1 MIGSMPGALGPPDT
15 QGGQLSDPVSCPQ
28 PPRYLNQ
35 PGCQAA
41 GDEHLEAP
49 SPYDRWWP
57 MFTGHSGVADVPT
70 PCRTGTACR
79 WRYGYVL
86 SPARLTLVYTPQ
98 AAAANV
104 SLYPAGC
111 CG

>member
-41 GDEHLEAP
+41 GWTPESFL
-49 SPYDRWWP
+49 DRP
-57 MFTGHSGVADVPT
+57 VVADVH
-70 PCRTGTACR
+70 
-79 WRYGYVL
+79 
-86 SPARLTLVYTPQ
+86 Q
-98 AAAANV
+98 A
-104 SLYPAGC
+104 
-111 CG
+111 